1 MSVTI
6 NVNGNVQSLVVNVSG
21 QGTSITA
28 NGDEVWSAGPS
39 YPPYLTFS
47 SASAF
52 TLETVLNDAPWD
64 GTMEYSTDATNWTTW
79 GGEAI
84 NSSANGEVHY
94 LYVRGSGNTV
104 VSGGDVGSWMFGSS
118 SGIACDG
125 DIRTLLDYSDPEN
138 TTMAQSC
145 FAYLFSDSPLVRA
158 PDLPS
163 ETLSTQCYG
172 FMFAGSDIATSPSL
186 PATILAASC
195 YISMFSDCAN
205 LVSVGSIAAETL
217 ANLAMR
223 TMFQNC
229 ASLTSI
235 PSLKALDY
243 GTYSCMSMFSGCSL
257 IKISD
262 TQTGEYQTPYRIP
275 AEGTGTSKSSSFT
288 NMFTGTGGTFT
299 DSPTINITYY
309 TSNTIVG

>member
-1 MSVTI
+1 MPITINGNNVNVVIFNNSTVDAVTI
-6 NVNGNVQSLVVNVSG
+6 NGNQVFP
-21 QGTSITA
+21 
-28 NGDEVWSAGPS
+28 DGPS

-84 NSSANGEVHY
+84 NSSANGGVHY

-104 VSGGDVGSWMFGSS
+104 VSGGDSGIWMFGGG
-118 SGIACDG
+118 SGIYCDG

-145 FAYLFSDSPLVRA
+145 FYYLFSESPLVRA

-163 ETLSTQCYG
+163 ETLSNSCYAM
-172 FMFAGSDIATSPSL
+172 MFANCSSLTKAPNL
-186 PATILAASC
+186 PAKTLQKTC
-195 YISMFSDCAN
+195 YSNMFSGCTALATCPSISATVSNAGAMMRMFFGCTALATLPTLQMLNFAAN
-205 LVSVGSIAAETL
+205 VC
-217 ANLAMR
+217 N
-223 TMFQNC
+223 
-229 ASLTSI
+229 
-235 PSLKALDY
+235 
-243 GTYSCMSMFSGCSL
+243 SMFSGCQS
-257 IKISD
+257 IKISE
-262 TQTGEYQTPYRIP
+262 TQTGDYQTPYRIP
-275 AEGTGTSKSSSFT
+275 ADGTGTTTGAGQFT
-288 NMFTGTGGTFT
+288 NMFMNTGGTFT